1 MSSSGR
7 EKMYKP
13 RFLLV
18 GTVSNVEKELPR
30 ELRRTLRSLENLG
43 DVDTFLVESDSKDY
57 TNRILEAQRLN
68 QQTFNYKSMGELLY
82 KLPNRVERIRF
93 CRNQYVDYIRKN
105 YEKFLWDFIFV
116 ADLDGMNSKIS
127 SRKIRRAISN
137 SSDWDACFANQTFG
151 YYDLYA
157 LRSKGWLE
165 HDCFEELER
174 LKENNSFIQ
183 KSTSSITN
191 FFFAF
196 RHFDQLR
203 VEAIYS
209 KMRILRGKMVGVE
222 SAFGGFAIYKP
233 EIFLD
238 FDYSA
243 VDESSYGKCEHLDLH
258 RKCVGAGFKL
268 FIDPKLTNCH
278 VNEYNLNK
286 LTIIRFL
293 RELKKHL
300 NRTG

>member
-1 MSSSGR
+1 MDNL
-7 EKMYKP
+7 

-18 GTVSNVEKELPR
+18 GTVSNVEKEL
-30 ELRRTLRSLENLG
+30 LGDLKRTLRSCGNLG
-43 DVDTFLVESDSKDY
+43 RVDAFLVESDSDDG
-57 TNRILEAQRLN
+57 TNRILESLKLN
-68 QQTFNYKSMGELLY
+68 QQTINYVSMGELFY

-105 YEKFLWDFIFV
+105 FMEFNWDFIIV

-127 SRKIRRAISN
+127 TRKIREALSK
-137 SSDWDACFANQTFG
+137 SLDWDVCFANQSFG

-157 LRSKGWLE
+157 LRSKGWVE
-165 HDCFEELER
+165 DDCFKELER
-174 LKENNSFIQ
+174 LKENSPFIQ
-183 KSTSSITN
+183 KSNSFIKGFYNS
-191 FFFAF
+191 F
-196 RHFDQLR
+196 RHFDKLR

-209 KMRILRGKMVGVE
+209 KMRILRGKMVRVD

-233 EIFLD
+233 DIFLS

-243 VDESSYGKCEHLDLH
+243 VNESSYGRCEHLDLH
-258 RKCVGAGFKL
+258 RKCVAAGYRL

-286 LTIIRFL
+286 LIVIRFL
-293 RELKKHL
+293 RELKKIL
-300 NRTG
+300 KRNI